1 MAVSGFVWVAAG
13 GALGSVTRHGLNL
26 YITRHAAHGFPWG
39 ILVVN
44 VVGCFVMGL
53 VAAGLLRLPMPD
65 AVRLFLAT
73 GFLGGFTTFS
83 AFALDTMKL
92 VQAGQMAQA
101 AAYVLASVIVS
112 LVAVFAGFGVMRAIL
127 A

>member
-1 MAVSGFVWVAAG
+1 VNAVLLVAAG

-26 YITRHAAHGFPWG
+26 YAGRVLGNAFPWG
-39 ILVVN
+39 ILLVN
-44 VVGCFVMGL
+44 VGGCFAMGL
-53 VAAGLLRLPMPD
+53 VAAGLLRAPLPD
-65 AVRLFLAT
+65 ALRLFLAT

-92 VQAGQMAQA
+92 VQGGQVGLATV
-101 AAYVLASVIVS
+101 YVLASVVIS
-112 LVAVFAGFGVMRAIL
+112 LIAVFAGFWLMRATL